1 MRAHPPAH
9 PRAPGRTHINEIKI
23 NVKLS
28 LYEEN
33 DKITVEN
40 GLGQEWQFPKRM
52 SKRVALSALVYG
64 ALLNAQESISAYS
77 SKYRISIEIE
87 NLDGEDDGAQ

>member
-1 MRAHPPAH
+1 MKRSKSKNMVIV
-9 PRAPGRTHINEIKI
+9 TIKDE
-23 NVKLS
+23 NGKL
-28 LYEEN
+28 
-33 DKITVEN
+33 TVEN

-64 ALLNAQESISAYS
+64 ALLNAQETISAYS

-87 NLDGEDDGAQ
+87 NLDGEDDGK

>member
-1 MRAHPPAH
+1 MKSSKSKNVVIV
-9 PRAPGRTHINEIKI
+9 TIKD
-23 NVKLS
+23 
-28 LYEEN
+28 EN

-64 ALLNAQESISAYS
+64 ALLNAQETISAYS
-77 SKYRISIEIE
+77 SKFRVSIEIE
-87 NLDGEDDGAQ
+87 NLDGKDCD

>member
-1 MRAHPPAH
+1 MKRSESKKSVMV
-9 PRAPGRTHINEIKI
+9 TIK
-23 NVKLS
+23 
-28 LYEEN
+28 EEN

>member
-1 MRAHPPAH
+1 MKSSKSKNVVIV
-9 PRAPGRTHINEIKI
+9 TIKD
-23 NVKLS
+23 
-28 LYEEN
+28 EN

-64 ALLNAQESISAYS
+64 ALLNAQETISAYS

-87 NLDGEDDGAQ
+87 NLDVEEDGAQ

>member
-1 MRAHPPAH
+1 MKSSKSKNVVIV
-9 PRAPGRTHINEIKI
+9 TIKD
-23 NVKLS
+23 
-28 LYEEN
+28 EN

-64 ALLNAQESISAYS
+64 ALLNAQETISAYS

-87 NLDGEDDGAQ
+87 NLDGKDSD

>member
-1 MRAHPPAH
+1 MKSSKSKNVVKV
-9 PRAPGRTHINEIKI
+9 TIKD
-23 NVKLS
+23 
-28 LYEEN
+28 EN
-33 DKITVEN
+33 GKMTVEN

-64 ALLNAQESISAYS
+64 ALLNAQEKISAYS

-87 NLDGEDDGAQ
+87 NLDGKDSD

>member
-1 MRAHPPAH
+1 MKSSKSKNVVIV
-9 PRAPGRTHINEIKI
+9 TIKD
-23 NVKLS
+23 
-28 LYEEN
+28 EN

-64 ALLNAQESISAYS
+64 ALLNAQETISAYS

-87 NLDGEDDGAQ
+87 NLDCEDDER

>member
-1 MRAHPPAH
+1 MKSSKSKNVVIV
-9 PRAPGRTHINEIKI
+9 TIKD
-23 NVKLS
+23 
-28 LYEEN
+28 EN

-64 ALLNAQESISAYS
+64 ALLNAQETISAYS
-77 SKYRISIEIE
+77 SKFRVSIEIE
-87 NLDGEDDGAQ
+87 NLDGEEDGAQ

>member
-1 MRAHPPAH
+1 MESSKSEKVVIV
-9 PRAPGRTHINEIKI
+9 TIKGE
-23 NVKLS
+23 NGKL
-28 LYEEN
+28 
-33 DKITVEN
+33 TVEN

-64 ALLNAQESISAYS
+64 ALLNAQEKISAYS

-87 NLDGEDDGAQ
+87 NLDCEDDG

>member
-1 MRAHPPAH
+1 MKSSKSKKEVLV
-9 PRAPGRTHINEIKI
+9 TIKDE
-23 NVKLS
+23 NGKL
-28 LYEEN
+28 
-33 DKITVEN
+33 TVEN

-64 ALLNAQESISAYS
+64 ALLNAQEQISAYS

-87 NLDGEDDGAQ
+87 NLDVEKDGAQ

>member
-1 MRAHPPAH
+1 MKSSKSKNVVIV
-9 PRAPGRTHINEIKI
+9 TIKD
-23 NVKLS
+23 
-28 LYEEN
+28 EN

-64 ALLNAQESISAYS
+64 ALLNAQETISAYS

-87 NLDGEDDGAQ
+87 NLDVEDDGAQ

>member
-1 MRAHPPAH
+1 MKRSESKKSVMV
-9 PRAPGRTHINEIKI
+9 TIK
-23 NVKLS
+23 
-28 LYEEN
+28 EEN
-33 DKITVEN
+33 DKLTVEN

-64 ALLNAQESISAYS
+64 ALMNAQETISAYS

-87 NLDGEDDGAQ
+87 NLDGEEDGAQ